1 MNARPTLSGARWG
14 FRPPDQRFD
23 AVDQLR
29 ETLIQRRTRART
41 RMLVPERIQAHPGTA
56 GIVLELDGE
65 QLIPSALAASQIS
78 TAVGLHARTVRV
90 LSPGLGAAALNER
103 FELSLHERGGL
114 RPNTTLLLEDQ
125 PDGPPRLR
133 ALQSSAYSRTW
144 DIDVIDALV
153 EPIVAAGYTPAAASV
168 HFPDTNRALFSSDR
182 DLFCF
187 LVRDSPTDDLMGPHG
202 RPLRRGIVIRNSE
215 VGGISLSLRAF
226 WFDSFCTNHM
236 VFGGSMAVELVE
248 PHRVGKA
255 PPLQRLLDRWEAQGG
270 LAALDRGRREE
281 MEVIKKAMR
290 FVVARRSE
298 DPRTMDDEAVETV
311 IQLARRA
318 QVRTLLPRTLLKAGA
333 RRARVYAAARHP
345 EATRTLDEREAV
357 HIRGPGV
364 TLWHMACG
372 ITEVS
377 QELSAHTDRRARI
390 DGAIGRVLSVV

>member
-14 FRPPDQRFD
+14 LRPPDQRFD
-23 AVDQLR
+23 AVDTLR
-29 ETLIQRRTRART
+29 EALIQRRARART
-41 RMLVPERIQAHPGTA
+41 RQLDPARIQAFPGTE

-65 QLIPSALAASQIS
+65 QMIPSAFAASQIS
-78 TAVGLHARTVRV
+78 RLVGLHARTVQV
-90 LSPGLGAAALNER
+90 LSPELGAAALNER
-103 FELSLHERGGL
+103 FVRTLHERGGL

-125 PDGPPRLR
+125 PGGPPRLR
-133 ALQSSAYSRTW
+133 GLQSSTYSRTW
-144 DIDVIDALV
+144 DLDVLESLV
-153 EPIVAAGYTPAAASV
+153 EPILAAGYSPAAASV
-168 HFPDTNRALFSSDR
+168 HRPDTDRALFSSDR

-187 LVRDSPTDDLMGPHG
+187 LVRDSPTDDLEGPHG

-215 VGGISLSLRAF
+215 VGGLSLHLRAF

-236 VFGGSMAVELVE
+236 VFGGATAVALVE

-255 PPLQRLLDRWEAQGG
+255 PPLQRLRDRWAAQGG
-270 LAALDRGRREE
+270 LAALERGRPEE
-281 MEVIKKAMR
+281 QAVIQKAMR
-290 FVVARRSE
+290 LVVARSS
-298 DPRTMDDEAVETV
+298 DCPQAMDTEAVEAV
-311 IQLARRA
+311 SSLARRA
-318 QVRTLLPRTLLKAGA
+318 QVSTLLPRTLLRAGA

-377 QELSAHTDRRARI
+377 QELTAHTDRRARV